1 MVIYYNSII
10 ETVKPKQNKMY
21 IADELEET
29 FSNYNWSMIKRE
41 EDHIIFK
48 KNTNNYDYFDI
59 QIGSKINISVPLI
72 HSRFQYYTRFDLD
85 SVDYL
90 AYIKNHLD
98 NYEREKARN

>member
-59 QIGSKINISVPLI
+59 RIGLC
-72 HSRFQYYTRFDLD
+72 
-85 SVDYL
+85 
-90 AYIKNHLD
+90 
-98 NYEREKARN
+98 